1 MYRQMIKIE
10 GANIGDKINQVLKT
24 PSYSEESLFDLELN
38 LIVNK
43 ITYAILN
50 PCKFFNNLYSFF

>member
-1 MYRQMIKIE
+1 MIKIE
-10 GANIGDKINQVLKT
+10 EANIRDEINQLLK
-24 PSYSEESLFDLELN
+24 SLLYSEDSLFDLELN